1 MNTASPEPSP
11 ATAPRTDTP
20 PAPKVIG
27 ELINNAYG
35 RARRAWEARDV
46 SGFQHLAKLQADAGA
61 ELVNLN
67 VDGTQKISVRVEE
80 MLEFLPIVIPA
91 IQEATDVSLSFDN
104 PNIAYHRVALE
115 AFDRSKSRGK
125 PLFNSL
131 AASREDLDEMIA
143 MIGEY
148 DMRCI
153 VMASECFRPDGS
165 TGQSLDPQQSY
176 ETVKRFV
183 DLLVTKANRTIDDI
197 IVDPGLAPVGA
208 DTYGLVN
215 IGLDTIRLCAA
226 DADLQGLHY
235 SVGLSNFAW
244 GTPKAVKPLLE
255 RAYLTIAGRLGLDYA
270 LANVEANSTPLEG
283 DHPLIVELEAALQH
297 GRRQDGESAEDAG
310 FRQAE
315 KIMDLCSDY
324 IEE

>member
-1 MNTASPEPSP
+1 MSTNDTS
-11 ATAPRTDTP
+11 TP

-27 ELINNAYG
+27 ELINNAYA
-35 RARRAWEARDV
+35 RARRAWEAQDV
-46 SGFQHLAKLQADAGA
+46 TGYQKLALLQAEAGA

-67 VDGTQKISVRVEE
+67 VDGTQRVAVNMDQ
-80 MLEFLPIVIPA
+80 MLAFIPQVIPA
-91 IQEATDVSLSFDN
+91 IQEVTDVSLSFDN
-104 PNIAYHRVALE
+104 PSIRYHRACLE
-115 AFDRSKSRGK
+115 VFDRSKSRGK
-125 PLFNSL
+125 PCLNSL
-131 AASREDLDEMIA
+131 AASREDLDDMIA
-143 MIGEY
+143 LIGEH

-153 VMASECFRPDGS
+153 VMASECFLPGGGS
-165 TGQSLDPQQSY
+165 GQSLDPQKGY
-176 ETVKRFV
+176 ETVKQFV
-183 DLLVTKANRTIDDI
+183 DMLATKANRTTDDI

-215 IGLDTIRLCAA
+215 IGLDTLRLCAA
-226 DADLQGLHY
+226 DPDLKGLHY

-283 DHPLIVELEAALQH
+283 DHPLVAELEKALEA
-297 GRRQDGESAEDAG
+297 GRPQEGESTEDAG

-315 KIMDLCSDY
+315 TIMDLCSDY
-324 IEE
+324 IVE

>member
-1 MNTASPEPSP
+1 MNTESSTT
-11 ATAPRTDTP
+11 ATPITSAVPQ
-20 PAPKVIG
+20 PKIIG
-27 ELINNAYG
+27 ELINNAYA

-46 SGFQHLAKLQADAGA
+46 SGFQHLAKLQSDAGA

-67 VDGTQKISVRVEE
+67 VDGTQKVSVRVEE

-104 PNIAYHRVALE
+104 PNIAYHRVALA

-143 MIGEY
+143 MIGEH

-183 DLLVTKANRTIDDI
+183 DLLVDKAGRSLDDI

-215 IGLDTIRLCAA
+215 IGLDTMRLCTA
-226 DADLQGLHY
+226 DPQLKGLHY

-244 GTPKAVKPLLE
+244 GTPKTIKPLLE
-255 RAYLTIAGRLGLDYA
+255 RAYLTIGGRIGLDYA
-270 LANVEANSTPLEG
+270 LANVEANATPLEA
-283 DHPLIVELEAALQH
+283 DHPLIAELEAALEQ
-297 GRRQDGESAEDAG
+297 GRAKDGETAEDAG

-315 KIMDLCSDY
+315 HIMDLCNDY
-324 IEE
+324 IDE

>member
-1 MNTASPEPSP
+1 MNTDSSP
-11 ATAPRTDTP
+11 ATSAAPVTN
-20 PAPKVIG
+20 PKIIG

-61 ELVNLN
+61 EFVNLN
-67 VDGTQKISVRVEE
+67 VDGTQKVSVRVEE
-80 MLEFLPIVIPA
+80 MLEFLPLVIPA
-91 IQEATDVSLSFDN
+91 IQEATDVALSFDN
-104 PNIAYHRVALE
+104 PNIEYHKVALQ

-125 PLFNSL
+125 PLLNSL
-131 AASREDLDEMIA
+131 AASRDDLDGMIEL
-143 MIGEY
+143 IREH

-153 VMASECFRPDGS
+153 VMASECFRPDGT
-165 TGQSLDPQQSY
+165 TGQSLDPKDSY
-176 ETVKRFV
+176 ETVVRFV
-183 DLLVTKANRTIDDI
+183 DMLVSKAGCTVDDI

-215 IGLDTIRLCAA
+215 IGLDTMRLCTA
-226 DADLQGLHY
+226 DPQLKGLHY

-255 RAYLTIAGRLGLDYA
+255 RAYLTIAGRIGLDYA
-270 LANVEANSTPLEG
+270 LANVEANTIPLEA
-283 DHPLIVELEAALQH
+283 DHPLIAELEAALEE
-297 GRRQDGESAEDAG
+297 GRALEGETTEDAG

-315 KIMDLCSDY
+315 KIMDLCADY
-324 IEE
+324 IDE